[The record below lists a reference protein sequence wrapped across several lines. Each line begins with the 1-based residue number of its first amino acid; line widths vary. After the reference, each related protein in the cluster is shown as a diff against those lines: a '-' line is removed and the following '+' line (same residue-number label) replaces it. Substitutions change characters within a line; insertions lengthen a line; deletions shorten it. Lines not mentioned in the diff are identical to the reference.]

1 MEIKERIIEELTKY
15 DKKVDYDVLAD
26 GMDAENSA
34 DIRHAVKELIS
45 EGKILTSKKGKLFLP
60 GAFGYYS
67 GRLDVKR
74 QGFAFLLDDQGDIFI
89 PADRKKGA
97 LNEDLV
103 MVRLLLSADGGK
115 KREGEVVD
123 IIEEKPRLII
133 GTLSGKFVIP
143 DDERLDDIYVPKK
156 GLNGAKNGQ
165 KVVVELTKRAS
176 GQQSPEGNVTEILGT
191 RGRRQCGAAVLYQA
205 FSSSGRVSKRRLG
218 RSIACVGAADQ
229 YKKSQRFPQ
238 TEHLYN

>member
-1 MEIKERIIEELTKY
+1 MKIKEQIIEELTRY
-15 DKKVDYDVLAD
+15 DKKVDFDALAD
-26 GMDAENSA
+26 KMDGENPA
-34 DIRHAVKELIS
+34 DIRQAVMEMIS

-74 QGFAFLLDDQGDIFI
+74 QGFAFLLDEQGDIFI

-103 MVRLLLSADGGK
+103 MVRLLSSEDGGK
-115 KREGEVVD
+115 KREGEVVE

-133 GTLSGKFVIP
+133 GMISGKFAIP

-176 GQQSPEGNVTEILGT
+176 RQQSPEGRVTEVLGT
-191 RGRRQCGAAVLYQA
+191 AGVGSVELKCCI
-205 FSSSGRVSKRRLG
+205 KRFHLPEEFPKDVWKKRCVRPSG
-218 RSIACVGAADQ
+218 RSI
-229 YKKSQRFPQ
+229 
-238 TEHLYN
+238 